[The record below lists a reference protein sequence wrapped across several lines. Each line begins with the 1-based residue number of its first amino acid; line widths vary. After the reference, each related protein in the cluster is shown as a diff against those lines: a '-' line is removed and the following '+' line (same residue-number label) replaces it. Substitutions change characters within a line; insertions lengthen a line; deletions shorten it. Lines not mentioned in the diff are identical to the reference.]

1 MNLERFVAL
10 SAVQMQP
17 ETIKNRLL
25 TDKKFLS
32 HADIRVGTYAGIG
45 EFVHEEV
52 IAALATAHETQDLVT
67 VRTKRGK
74 SVQLERTSQG
84 IKVYFTDKN
93 EQAQTTL
100 ISDFSLL
107 DPDPAVRINAFNL
120 MQKEYWPALLSSD
133 NWTAILN
140 GRPLS
145 EAELDLLLE
154 MADSCPKHVYKMIDR
169 KWRTGSIHVFDL
181 IPSSIPYY
189 EFLIGPHPLDLE
201 VDQWITQ
208 QLLPYHRMLI
218 DDDLVS
224 GLAFALPASLRSD
237 ITVSNIAAH
246 RLDDDIWNALQEI
259 GQIDTPFA
267 LLGILQIAL
276 ARSSDERFKTLASST
291 IERLC
296 ASELI
301 GRDGIDTYKL
311 MAPLLTLCIRWISI
325 QEGFLRIPP
334 YWRRIAAFVHCHFLL
349 DILRSRKIDLDRF
362 PDWCTGS
369 TTHEMIVA
377 ELLDMQKEPM
387 WRPIEL
393 TPYSLRS
400 EILGRLM
407 LLISEAEANDI
418 IVPNLELIYS
428 AISDLGLAGI
438 ITTKFCGP
446 LEGHL
451 RRKSNAYPQVTTE
464 NHKEEF
470 SKLLDSLKEYPCGE
484 EWDILSINSK
494 LFIFD
499 DSTIECMSKVINN
512 IDLLDVTCDQSAPFL
527 NTLSSI
533 AFIAAS
539 QPSEVLAD
547 EIVSALNRNANKFKT
562 DVDVGHSYQ
571 IILIASSA
579 YRDRNCW
586 LEWLEKRLADFAY
599 FLPQG
604 APSFAF
610 LRCLMELKKF
620 FPLQEWCF
628 ARAQKLAAAAIR

>member
-1 MNLERFVAL
+1 
-10 SAVQMQP
+10 
-17 ETIKNRLL
+17 
-25 TDKKFLS
+25 
-32 HADIRVGTYAGIG
+32 
-45 EFVHEEV
+45 
-52 IAALATAHETQDLVT
+52 LV
-67 VRTKRGK
+67 
-74 SVQLERTSQG
+74 
-84 IKVYFTDKN
+84 
-93 EQAQTTL
+93 
-100 ISDFSLL
+100 
-107 DPDPAVRINAFNL
+107 
-120 MQKEYWPALLSSD
+120 SD
-133 NWTAILN
+133 NWKATLN
-140 GRPLS
+140 ERPLA

-154 MADSCPKHVYKMIDR
+154 MADCCPTHTYKKIDQ
-169 KWRTGSIHVFDL
+169 KWRTGSINVIDL
-181 IPSSIPYY
+181 MPSSTSYY
-189 EFLIGPHPLDLE
+189 ESLVGPYSSDLD
-201 VDQWITQ
+201 VDQWVTQ
-208 QLLPYHRMLI
+208 QLLPYHRLLL
-218 DDDLVS
+218 DDNLVS
-224 GLAFALPASLRSD
+224 GLAFALPASLRND
-237 ITVSNIAAH
+237 ITVSSIAAH

-276 ARSSDERFKTLASST
+276 PRSSDERFKALASST

-296 ASELI
+296 APELI

-311 MAPLLTLCIRWISI
+311 MAPLLALCIRWISI

-334 YWRRIAAFVHCHFLL
+334 YWRRTAAFVHCHFLL
-349 DILRSRKIDLDRF
+349 DLLRSRNIDLERF
-362 PDWCTGS
+362 PAWCHSS

-377 ELLDMQKEPM
+377 ELLDLQKEPM

-393 TPYSLRS
+393 TPFSLRS

-418 IVPNLELIYS
+418 IVPNLEIIHS

-438 ITTKFCGP
+438 VTTKFCGP

-451 RRKSNAYPQVTTE
+451 RRKSDAYSQATTE

-470 SKLLDSLKEYPCGE
+470 SKLLYCLNEYPCGE
-484 EWDILSINSK
+484 EWEILSINSK
-494 LFIFD
+494 LFVFD
-499 DSTIECMSKVINN
+499 DSTIDCMSKIIKS
-512 IDLLDVTCDQSAPFL
+512 IDLLDVTCEQSALFL

-547 EIVSALNRNANKFKT
+547 EVVVALNRNANKFKT

-579 YRDRNCW
+579 YCDRNCW

-604 APSFAF
+604 APSFALF
-610 LRCLMELKKF
+610 RCLTGLKKF

-628 ARAQKLAAAAIR
+628 ARAQQLAAAAIR